1 MGQIN
6 LGPPPQP
13 IPIARRP
20 FNPRLAAHSLR
31 ALDVECPFCHALHW
45 VDEHLSGSSKIR
57 PKFGMCCYQGKIAL
71 PPLQEP
77 PRELMQ
83 LYNRRVPQSANFHK
97 NIRRYNNALAFTSMG
112 RQIDRSINAG
122 GGPYVFK
129 MHGELIHR
137 IGSLLPADNARP
149 QPVYAQLYIYD
160 PQAALNMCMG
170 HDWNSGLS
178 RDIMGTLQDVLHCH
192 HPGAALYKHAQKL
205 VANIPEGDNCQLLIH
220 FDAACDKRCYNAS
233 DAASKEI
240 SIMIPEESYDK
251 KGSQDII
258 VNLRDGP
265 LEHISDCHPFY
276 PALRYVLLFPKGQV
290 GWQPNIPYD
299 ETENANETETEE
311 NKKESE

>member
-13 IPIARRP
+13 IPIAWQP

-83 LYNRRVPQSANFHK
+83 LYNRRVPQSANFHN
-97 NIRRYNNALAFTSMG
+97 NIHRYNNALAFTSMG
-112 RQIDRSINAG
+112 RQIDRSINDG

-149 QPVYAQLYIYD
+149 QSVYAQLYIYD
-160 PQAALNMCMG
+160 PQAALNMHMG
-170 HDWNSGLS
+170 HDWNSELS
-178 RDIMGTLQDVLHCH
+178 RDIMGTL
-192 HPGAALYKHAQKL
+192 
-205 VANIPEGDNCQLLIH
+205 
-220 FDAACDKRCYNAS
+220 
-233 DAASKEI
+233 
-240 SIMIPEESYDK
+240 
-251 KGSQDII
+251 
-258 VNLRDGP
+258 
-265 LEHISDCHPFY
+265 
-276 PALRYVLLFPKGQV
+276 
-290 GWQPNIPYD
+290 
-299 ETENANETETEE
+299 
-311 NKKESE
+311 